1 MPNKEKLFFVL
12 ESNAALKLKFK
23 KLHSTVVGSVR
34 NTEGIVDFLLQE
46 EVISYEDM
54 NKVLE
59 HEDPRQQCR
68 SLLALL
74 HSSDHPQAYVK
85 LYLAIKDESDLREL
99 VNRIDQ
105 YTDESLASLLQDMY
119 ISEPT
124 GFTTFFLIFSNSLA
138 PF

>member
-1 MPNKEKLFFVL
+1 M
-12 ESNAALKLKFK
+12 LKLKFK

-34 NTEGIVDFLLQE
+34 NTEDIVDFLLQE

-99 VNRIDQ
+99 VGRIDQ
-105 YTDESLASLLQDMY
+105 YTDESLSSSVQDMH

-124 GFTTFFLIFSNSLA
+124 GFTTFYI
-138 PF
+138 